1 MASLISSPA
10 AVSYG
15 ATLTFE
21 TLTAE
26 AALRLRPDEDTLLRV
41 IDGVARLRFDGEEH
55 VMGPGGEAIVP
66 AGFHHT
72 LCAVS
77 GEARIVM
84 GFRTRGAERVD
95 QPVPADVE
103 PLERPAVGVAQRARG
118 ATARASRAVPR
129 R

>member
-1 MASLISSPA
+1 MARLTSSPA
-10 AVSYG
+10 AASYG

-55 VMGPGGEAIVP
+55 VLGPGGEAIVP

-77 GEARIVM
+77 GESRIVM
-84 GFRTRGAERVD
+84 GFRTPRGY
-95 QPVPADVE
+95 
-103 PLERPAVGVAQRARG
+103 
-118 ATARASRAVPR
+118 
-129 R
+129 

>member
-10 AVSYG
+10 ASTRDG

-26 AALRLRPDEDTLLRV
+26 AALRLRPSEETLLRV
-41 IDGVARLRFDGEEH
+41 IDGVVRLRFDGDEH
-55 VMGPGGEAIVP
+55 LLGIGDEAIVP

-77 GEARIVM
+77 GQARVVM
-84 GFRTRGAERVD
+84 GFRAGA
-95 QPVPADVE
+95 P
-103 PLERPAVGVAQRARG
+103 
-118 ATARASRAVPR
+118 SR
-129 R
+129 